1 MMPKNYGEVAKTE
14 QASLPPTLNQDEL
27 LDRLLQ
33 AIMQAVQPVKVILFG
48 SRATGLARSESDYDL
63 LIIEAEPFSPQRSR
77 RREAAKVWRALA
89 SLGIS
94 SDILMYSQAETERFR
109 QWPNHVIAQA
119 FREGQ
124 VLYEQSERG

>member
-1 MMPKNYGEVAKTE
+1 
-14 QASLPPTLNQDEL
+14 
-27 LDRLLQ
+27 LQ
-33 AIMQAVQPVKVILFG
+33 VVQPVKVILFG
-48 SRATGLARSESDYDL
+48 SQATGLARSDSDYDL

>member
-1 MMPKNYGEVAKTE
+1 MAK
-14 QASLPPTLNQDEL
+14 QLPLDLTAAKDEPL
-27 LDRLLQ
+27 GRVLQ
-33 AIMQAVQPVKVILFG
+33 TILQVVQPVKVILFG
-48 SRATGLARSESDYDL
+48 SRATGLARVDSDYDL

-89 SLGIS
+89 ELGIS
-94 SDILMYSQAETERFR
+94 SDILMYSQAETDRFR

-124 VLYEQSERG
+124 VLYERSGPG